1 MSLILVLNV
10 HNFSNLSNIYAL
22 YKLYIY
28 KVIFKIIYCT
38 KKRLFDNYLREINFL
53 RHVPITLNLIL
64 GRDRP
69 TKSIPT

>member
-10 HNFSNLSNIYAL
+10 QNFSNLSNIYAL

-38 KKRLFDNYLREINFL
+38 KKKLFDN
-53 RHVPITLNLIL
+53 T
-64 GRDRP
+64 
-69 TKSIPT
+69 